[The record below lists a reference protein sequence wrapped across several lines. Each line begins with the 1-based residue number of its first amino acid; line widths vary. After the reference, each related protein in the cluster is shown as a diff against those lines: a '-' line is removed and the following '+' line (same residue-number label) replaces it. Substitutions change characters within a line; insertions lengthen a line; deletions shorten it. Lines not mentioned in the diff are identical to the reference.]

1 MRNQENM
8 TEAGGMLGSKDQAQA
23 GGIREAG
30 YTSLPAGFEKHPD
43 NNAVKYHTGEA
54 SGSNPP
60 TVNFRGRPGGGP
72 GRGMGQTVEK
82 AGNVKGTVA
91 RLFVYF
97 SQAKKLLLLLLSSV
111 VLVTVSSLFAPALQG
126 EAIDLIKDHAWD
138 LLYRCVFW
146 LLLVY
151 VANILFGLAQSL
163 LAARLSQSI
172 VRQMRHDLFN
182 KIDHLSIKYLDTHS
196 NGDIMSRM
204 TNDVENVSNTV
215 AQSLGSL
222 ISGVLTVVGT
232 VAIMFAY
239 CWQLTLI
246 TLVTVVITL
255 VVTKKMSKA
264 MRKVYRR
271 RSQILGQLN
280 GHSEEMITGY
290 KSIVAYNKQ
299 EDVVRE
305 FQETSDELMKVSIK
319 AEILGGSMGPIM
331 NCISNI
337 GFVIVAAFGGYFAYT
352 GLITIGTISA
362 FIIYAKQF
370 SRPINEIA
378 QLYGSLQTAVAG
390 AERVFA
396 LIDQPDEDNSGDQD
410 MEHVKG
416 EISFRNVNFSYVPG
430 KQVLYDFNLEVK
442 PGQKIALVGAT
453 GSGKTTVVNL
463 LMRFYPVD
471 SGEILIDG
479 VNIFDIKRDELRKNI
494 AIVLQDTVLFSDT
507 IENNIKYANPD
518 APDSEM
524 YYAAEMSNSK
534 YYIERLPKKYQTFLK
549 QAGAN
554 LSHGQ
559 RQLLAIAR
567 AVLANP
573 KILILDEAT
582 SSVDTRTEQNIQ
594 DAMVKLMKNRT
605 SLIIAH
611 RLSTI
616 RDADKIVVMDGGRVV
631 EIGNHEELLE
641 KQGRY
646 YNLYM
651 TQFAGNKI

>member
-1 MRNQENM
+1 MNQNS
-8 TEAGGMLGSKDQAQA
+8 ANKKDVA
-23 GGIREAG
+23 
-30 YTSLPAGFEKHPD
+30 LPAGFDKYPERENVTYRTASQDKD
-43 NNAVKYHTGEA
+43 N
-54 SGSNPP
+54 NPP
-60 TVNFRGRPGGGP
+60 TVNFRGRPGGP
-72 GRGMGQTVEK
+72 GKGMGQTVEK
-82 AGNVKGTVA
+82 ADNIGETIS
-91 RLFVYF
+91 RLLQYF
-97 SQAKKLLLLLLSSV
+97 KKAKKLLVLLLGSV
-111 VLVTVSSLFAPALQG
+111 VCVTIASLLAPAIQG
-126 EAIDLIKDHAWD
+126 EAIDCIKDRAWD
-138 LLYRCVFW
+138 TLYKCVIW
-146 LLLVY
+146 LLIVY
-151 VANILFGLAQSL
+151 LIHVMFSLAQSL
-163 LAARLSQSI
+163 LAARLSQAI
-172 VRQMRHDLFN
+172 VRQMRHDLFK
-182 KIDHLSIKYLDTHS
+182 KIDYLSIKYLDTHS

-246 TLVTVVITL
+246 TLVTVLITV

-264 MRKVYRR
+264 MRQIYRK
-271 RSQILGQLN
+271 RSQILGRLN

-299 EDVVRE
+299 EDVIEE
-305 FQETSDELMKVSIK
+305 FCETSDELMKVSIK

-337 GFVIVAAFGGYFAYT
+337 SFVIVAAFGGYFAYT

-378 QLYGSLQTAVAG
+378 QLYGTIQTAIAG

-396 LIDQPDEDNSGDQD
+396 LIDQPDEDNSGYRT
-410 MEHVKG
+410 MENVRG
-416 EISFRNVNFSYVPG
+416 EVTFRNVNFSYVPG

-463 LMRFYPVD
+463 LMRFYPAD

-479 VNIFDIKRDELRKNI
+479 VNIFDIQRDELRKNI

-507 IENNIKYANPD
+507 IENNIKYANPN
-518 APDSEM
+518 ATDSEM

-534 YYIERLPKKYQTFLK
+534 YFIERLPKKYQTFLK
-549 QAGAN
+549 QAGAG

-567 AVLANP
+567 AVLADP

-582 SSVDTRTEQNIQ
+582 SSVDTRTERNIQ
-594 DAMVKLMKNRT
+594 DAMVKLMENRT

-641 KQGRY
+641 KKGRY
-646 YNLYM
+646 YSLYM
-651 TQFAGNKI
+651 TQFAGNAI

>member
-1 MRNQENM
+1 MAAEMNKNM
-8 TEAGGMLGSKDQAQA
+8 TLPEGFGNVPEGEEVRFRAQKPGA
-23 GGIREAG
+23 
-30 YTSLPAGFEKHPD
+30 PAPQM
-43 NNAVKYHTGEA
+43 
-54 SGSNPP
+54 
-60 TVNFRGRPGGGP
+60 NFRRGPGGPGGGP
-72 GRGMGQTVEK
+72 RGMAQTVEK
-82 AGNVKGTVA
+82 PAD
-91 RLFVYF
+91 
-97 SQAKKLLLLLLSSV
+97 AKKTIGRLLKYFGKAKRLMLGLV
-111 VLVTVSSLFAPALQG
+111 VAVICVTLVALVAPSLQG
-126 EAIDLIKDHAWD
+126 EAIDLIKEHQWD
-138 LLYRCVFW
+138 ELFTCVKF
-146 LLLVY
+146 LMCAYL
-151 VANILFGLAQSL
+151 ANILFGLSQSL
-163 LAARLSQSI
+163 LAANLSQSI
-172 VRQMRHDLFN
+172 VKQMRHDLFK
-182 KIDHLSIKYLDTHS
+182 KIDYLSIKYLDTHS

-204 TNDVENVSNTV
+204 TNDVENVSNTI

-222 ISGVLTVVGT
+222 VSGVLTIIGT
-232 VAIMFAY
+232 VTIMFMY

-246 TLVTVVITL
+246 TMLSVIITVV
-255 VVTKKMSKA
+255 VTRKMSA
-264 MRKVYRR
+264 IMRKVYRR
-271 RSQILGQLN
+271 RSQILGRLN

-299 EDVVRE
+299 KDVVDE
-305 FQETSDELMKVSIK
+305 FCRTSDELARVSIK

-337 GFVIVAAFGGYFAYT
+337 SFVIVAAFGGYFAYT

-378 QLYGSLQTAVAG
+378 QLYGTIQTAIAG

-396 LIDQPDEDNSGDQD
+396 LIDQPDEDNSGHLD
-410 MEHVKG
+410 MKDVKG
-416 EISFRNVNFSYVPG
+416 EISFRNVDFSYVPG
-430 KQVLYDFNLEVK
+430 KQVLYDFNLDVK

-463 LMRFYPVD
+463 LMRFYQVD
-471 SGEILIDG
+471 AGEILIDG
-479 VNIFDIKRDELRKNI
+479 MNIYDIKRDELRKNI

-507 IENNIKYANPD
+507 IENNIKYSNPQASD
-518 APDSEM
+518 QEM
-524 YYAAEMSNSK
+524 YYAARMSYLNR
-534 YYIERLPKKYQTFLK
+534 YIDRLPQKYQTFLK
-549 QAGAN
+549 QAGAG

-582 SSVDTRTEQNIQ
+582 SSVDTRTEKHIQ
-594 DAMVKLMKNRT
+594 DAMVKLMENRT

-616 RDADKIVVMDGGRVV
+616 RDADKIVVMDEGRVV

-641 KQGRY
+641 KKGKY
-646 YNLYM
+646 YALYM

>member
-1 MRNQENM
+1 MN
-8 TEAGGMLGSKDQAQA
+8 
-23 GGIREAG
+23 
-30 YTSLPAGFEKHPD
+30 LPKGFEKVPEKV
-43 NNAVKYHTGEA
+43 ATQYRTGA
-54 SGSNPP
+54 SKDGNQAP
-60 TVNFRGRPGGGP
+60 TVNFRGRPGGPP
-72 GRGMGQTVEK
+72 GRAMGQTVEK
-82 AGNVKGTVA
+82 AENVKSTIL
-91 RLFVYF
+91 RLLQYF
-97 SQAKKLLLLLLSSV
+97 KKSKKLLILLLSSV
-111 VLVTVSSLFAPALQG
+111 VCVTLAGLFAPSLQG
-126 EAIDLIKDHAWD
+126 KAIDSIAERNWD
-138 LLYRCVFW
+138 TLYICVGI
-146 LLLVY
+146 LLVVY
-151 VANILFGLAQSL
+151 IANVLFTLSQSL

-172 VRQMRHDLFN
+172 VKQMRHDLFK
-182 KIDHLSIKYLDTHS
+182 KIDYLSIKYLDTHS

-204 TNDVENVSNTV
+204 TNDVENVSNTIS
-215 AQSLGSL
+215 QSLGSL
-222 ISGVLTVVGT
+222 VSGVLTVIGT
-232 VAIMFAY
+232 VTIMFVY

-246 TLVTVVITL
+246 TLVTVILTV
-255 VVTKKMSKA
+255 VVTKKMSKV
-264 MRKVYRR
+264 MRKVYRK
-271 RSQILGQLN
+271 RSAILGQLN

-299 EDVVRE
+299 EDVIEE
-305 FQETSDELMKVSIK
+305 FRKTSDELKKVSIK

-337 GFVIVAAFGGYFAYT
+337 SFVIVAAFGGYFAYT

-378 QLYGSLQTAVAG
+378 QLYGTIQTAVAG

-396 LIDQPDEDNSGDQD
+396 LLDQPDEDNSGEQEMDNI
-410 MEHVKG
+410 KG
-416 EISFRNVNFSYVPG
+416 EISFRTVDFSYVSG
-430 KQVLYDFNLEVK
+430 KKVLHNFNLEVK
-442 PGQKIALVGAT
+442 PGQKIALVGST

-479 VNIFDIKRDELRKNI
+479 VNIQDIKRDVLRKNI
-494 AIVLQDTVLFSDT
+494 AIVLQDTVLFSNT
-507 IENNIKYANPD
+507 IEKNIKYANLEASD
-518 APDSEM
+518 EEM
-524 YYAAEMSNSK
+524 VNAAQMSHIRK
-534 YYIERLPKKYQTFLK
+534 YIERLPKQYQTFLK
-549 QAGAN
+549 QAGAG

-559 RQLLAIAR
+559 RQLMAISR

-582 SSVDTRTEQNIQ
+582 SSVDTRTEKKIQ

-616 RDADKIVVMDGGRVV
+616 RDADKIVVMDQGRVV
-631 EIGNHEELLE
+631 ELGNHEELLE
-641 KQGRY
+641 QKGRY
-646 YNLYM
+646 YDLYM

>member
-1 MRNQENM
+1 MLL
-8 TEAGGMLGSKDQAQA
+8 LGSVVCVTLAA
-23 GGIREAG
+23 
-30 YTSLPAGFEKHPD
+30 L
-43 NNAVKYHTGEA
+43 
-54 SGSNPP
+54 
-60 TVNFRGRPGGGP
+60 
-72 GRGMGQTVEK
+72 
-82 AGNVKGTVA
+82 VA
-91 RLFVYF
+91 P
-97 SQAKKLLLLLLSSV
+97 S
-111 VLVTVSSLFAPALQG
+111 LQG
-126 EAIDLIKDHAWD
+126 KAIDSIKDKDWD
-138 LLYRCVFW
+138 VLYRCVGF
-146 LLLVY
+146 LLIVY
-151 VANILFGLAQSL
+151 LANVLFTLSQSL
-163 LAARLSQSI
+163 LAAKLSQSI
-172 VRQMRHDLFN
+172 VKQMRHALFK
-182 KIDHLSIKYLDTHS
+182 KIDYLSIKYLDTHS

-204 TNDVENVSNTV
+204 TNDVENVSNTIS
-215 AQSLGSL
+215 QSLGSL
-222 ISGVLTVVGT
+222 VSGVLTIIGT
-232 VAIMFAY
+232 VTIMFAY

-246 TLVTVVITL
+246 TLLTVILTV
-255 VVTKKMSKA
+255 VVTKKMSAA
-264 MRKVYRR
+264 MRKVYRK
-271 RSQILGQLN
+271 RSAILGQLN

-299 EDVVRE
+299 EDVIKE
-305 FQETSDELMKVSIK
+305 FKNTSNELKKVSIK

-337 GFVIVAAFGGYFAYT
+337 SFVIVAAFGGYFAYI

-378 QLYGSLQTAVAG
+378 QLYGTIQTAVAG

-396 LIDQPDEDNSGDQD
+396 LLDQPDEDNSGTKD
-410 MEHVKG
+410 MEQVKG
-416 EISFRNVNFSYVPG
+416 EISFRNVDFSYVEG
-430 KQVLYDFNLEVK
+430 KKVLHDFNLDVK
-442 PGQKIALVGAT
+442 PGQKIALVGST

-479 VNIFDIKRDELRKNI
+479 VNIQDIKRDVLRKNI
-494 AIVLQDTVLFSDT
+494 AIVLQDTVLFSNT
-507 IENNIKYANPD
+507 IEKNIKYANLD
-518 APDSEM
+518 ADDEEM
-524 YYAAEMSNSK
+524 IHAAAMSNIK
-534 YYIERLPKKYQTFLK
+534 KFIERQPKKYQTFLK
-549 QAGAN
+549 QAGAG

-582 SSVDTRTEQNIQ
+582 SSVDTRTEKKIQ
-594 DAMVKLMKNRT
+594 DALVKLMHNRT

-616 RDADKIVVMDGGRVV
+616 RDADKIVVMDKGRVV

-641 KQGRY
+641 QKGRY
-646 YNLYM
+646 YALYM